1 MSKSELLEQLRDLEG
16 GEFDHMVADQLLIDY
31 INDSEITE
39 AYEAIEKWY
48 A

>member
-1 MSKSELLEQLRDLEG
+1 MTKDELLEQLKDLEG

-31 INDSEITE
+31 INDPKITE
-39 AYEAIEKWY
+39 AYEAIERWY